1 MKKNKLPPPRHYN
14 NRKENSIL
22 LTKKHIQTDS
32 RISHPFAFTIL
43 IIDDNELTLL
53 SLRSLLDKYNFLV
66 ITSNSGPMALNILSN
81 IKIDIVLL
89 DYHMPESNGL
99 EILKTIKA
107 EFPFMEVII
116 HSALEDKNIEN
127 QLLEAGAACFIPK
140 MNDELLINAILSH
153 S

>member
-1 MKKNKLPPPRHYN
+1 MKRQTYSTQFPNKPSFCLYH
-14 NRKENSIL
+14 
-22 LTKKHIQTDS
+22 
-32 RISHPFAFTIL
+32 L
-43 IIDDNELTLL
+43 IIDDDELTLL

-66 ITSNSGPMALNILSN
+66 ITSTSGSKALNILSN

-89 DYHMPESNGL
+89 DYNMPESNGL

-107 EFPFMEVII
+107 EFPFMKVII
-116 HSALEDKNIEN
+116 HSALDDKHIEN

-140 MNDELLINAILSH
+140 MNDELLINTILSY